1 MAGQEDLS
9 KLQYPIGKFEFKEN
23 VTPES
28 RKTFI
33 KELELLPAK
42 LRKAVNGL
50 NDEQLNTPYRHD
62 GWTVRQVVH
71 HIPDSHLNA
80 YIRSKLALTEN
91 EPAIKTYEEKEWAKL
106 HDSYQ
111 TPVEVSL
118 TLLDALHKRL
128 VILLNSLKGNDFRRK
143 LKHPEWGL
151 ISIDYIVAEYTWHGN
166 HHVAQ
171 ITSLRE
177 RMGWK

>member
-80 YIRSKLALTEN
+80 YIRIKLALTEN
-91 EPAIKTYEEKEWAKL
+91 EPAI
-106 HDSYQ
+106 
-111 TPVEVSL
+111 
-118 TLLDALHKRL
+118 R
-128 VILLNSLKGNDFRRK
+128 
-143 LKHPEWGL
+143 
-151 ISIDYIVAEYTWHGN
+151 
-166 HHVAQ
+166 
-171 ITSLRE
+171 
-177 RMGWK
+177 